1 MGAALSREV
10 MECISPVLPTTWYSV
25 SVPLVA
31 MLTVVTMPTPESI
44 AAIVSKLL
52 IYIASC

>member
-1 MGAALSREV
+1 